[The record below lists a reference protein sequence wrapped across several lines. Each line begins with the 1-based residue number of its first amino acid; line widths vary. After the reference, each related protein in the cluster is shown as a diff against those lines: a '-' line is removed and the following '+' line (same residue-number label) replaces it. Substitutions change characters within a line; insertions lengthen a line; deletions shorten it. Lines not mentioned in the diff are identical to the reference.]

1 MKKPRL
7 HILVLA
13 TCIFAAFLAGFFAG
27 RNLNRTPVQIQN
39 LSAATPVSGSAT
51 REEPSDPIADATQ
64 AALETEV
71 EAVGIININ
80 TATSEQL
87 QTLPGIGPTYAQ
99 RIIDYREEHGPFR
112 TVGELMNISGIGE
125 KRLEAIWDLVTTGG

>member
-1 MKKPRL
+1 MKNAQMQPL
-7 HILVLA
+7 ILLTCVLA
-13 TCIFAAFLAGFFAG
+13 VFTFGLCAG

-87 QTLPGIGPTYAQ
+87 QLLEGIGPVLAE
-99 RIIDYREEHGPFR
+99 RIIAYRETYGNFQTRFTREI
-112 TVGELMNISGIGE
+112 V
-125 KRLEAIWDLVTTGG
+125 